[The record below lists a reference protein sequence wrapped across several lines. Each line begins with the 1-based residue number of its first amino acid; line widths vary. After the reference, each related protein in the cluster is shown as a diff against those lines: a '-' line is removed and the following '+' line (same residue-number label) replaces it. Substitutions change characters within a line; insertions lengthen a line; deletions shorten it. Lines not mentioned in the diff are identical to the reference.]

1 MIISRTITARM
12 VALLVAMNAAML
24 SAQTVVSTDVNR
36 AVLGFII
43 ECYGCEAVG
52 TEGERA
58 FEYTSP
64 PILISV
70 AAGGPGEKAGLMPG
84 DVLTHVNSVSITT
97 REGARLLSTVQ
108 AGKAVRLTVR
118 RAGKTIEANLT
129 PQAAAYDLPFDYSR
143 KAIAWDYSRK
153 AIPLDTSRAAISL
166 NKLPGQWYLPLQ
178 IQPKMKMQWQ
188 PRVANDS
195 ASAGSGAFT
204 AGFAGLELTID
215 GGKPVKVT
223 VLEPDCT
230 LHIEVEGVRIQ
241 LRAPE
246 RCR

>member
-1 MIISRTITARM
+1 M
-12 VALLVAMNAAML
+12 VALLVAMNAATL

-52 TEGERA
+52 AEGERA
-58 FEYTSP
+58 FEYRSP

-70 AAGGPGEKAGLMPG
+70 AAGGPGEKAGLKPG
-84 DVLTHVNSVSITT
+84 DVLTHINGVSITT

-108 AGKAVRLTVR
+108 PEKAVRLTVR
-118 RAGKTIEANLT
+118 RAGKTIEVNLT
-129 PQAAAYDLPFDYSR
+129 PQAAAYDMQAAAYDIAFDYSR
-143 KAIAWDYSRK
+143 KAIALDYSRK